1 MRRAARSDQLSN
13 ARADFETAL
22 QRLRGDLKAEL
33 GLSWRSV
40 GVGVLVL
47 AGLIGF
53 GLARRVDDRRNAI
66 TTGDV

>member
-1 MRRAARSDQLSN
+1 MRRAARTDQLST

-33 GLSWRSV
+33 GLSWQSV

-53 GLARRVDDRRNAI
+53 GVARRLNDHRKAI
-66 TTGDV
+66 TSEDV